1 MNPDR
6 QIESN
11 RPMLLV
17 IILVIGSIISSGC
30 VTETKKELYHVGIIS
45 GSDAFVG
52 IADGFKA
59 GMTELGY
66 IEGENI
72 VYDLQVKDADPEGER
87 QAVEKFVEDKVD
99 LIFVFPTEP
108 ALAAKASTQGAGIPV
123 VFAMAGL
130 EGYDLVESVKQPGG
144 NITGVRFPIPELSA
158 KQVEFLHELVP
169 EAKQVYLV
177 YDCNYPNT
185 APALREMRSI
195 ASSLGITLV
204 EDPVNNM
211 EEFQAALQKRAALD
225 DIGIDAIL
233 IMPDILNNSPEGFG
247 AILTLANANKL
258 PIGSGTNL
266 AVSLGSIFSFVPD
279 NVGQG
284 KQAASLADKIFKGT
298 PAGTIPV
305 VTPEAQLWINYKVA
319 KELGLN
325 VSESLLARADEIIR

>member
-1 MNPDR
+1 MSPDR
-6 QIESN
+6 QFGSN
-11 RPMLLV
+11 WIMPFVIVLV
-17 IILVIGSIISSGC
+17 TGCVISSGC
-30 VTETKKELYHVGIIS
+30 VTETKEELYRVGIIS
-45 GSDAFVG
+45 GSDAFVD
-52 IADGFKA
+52 IADGFKE

-66 IEGENI
+66 MDGENI

-87 QAVEKFVEDKVD
+87 QAIEKFVEDGVD
-99 LIFVFPTEP
+99 LIFAFPTEP
-108 ALAAKASTQGAGIPV
+108 ALAVKTATQGTGIPV

-144 NITGVRFPIPELSA
+144 DITGVRFPISELSA

-169 EAKQVYLV
+169 EAKRVYLV
-177 YDCNYPNT
+177 YDRNYPNT
-185 APALREMRSI
+185 APALREMRSM

-204 EDPVNNM
+204 EDPVNDM

-247 AILTLANANKL
+247 AILTLANSNKL

-279 NVGQG
+279 NADQG
-284 KQAASLADKIFKGT
+284 KQAASLADKVFKGT

-305 VTPEAQLWINYKVA
+305 VTPEAHLWINYKVA

-325 VSESLLARADEIIR
+325 VSESLMARADEIIH